1 MSTLPT
7 DARIAVVYQGHVYCL
22 PTSIPVIC
30 CNLATLAA
38 TVRSFACISHQVLLP
53 RAPSFLIPRALN
65 RARSDRQPDSVAAL
79 SQQEPADL

>member
-1 MSTLPT
+1 M
-7 DARIAVVYQGHVYCL
+7 
-22 PTSIPVIC
+22 IC

-38 TVRSFACISHQVLLP
+38 TVRSFACISPHFLQP

-65 RARSDRQPDSVAAL
+65 RARSDKQPDSVAAL